1 MSDIDTLIGWDIS
14 FLTASFRSHAQSKE
28 LFDSRNEGCDR
39 AEKFVLRHSD
49 GSNQHSMLDES
60 CSSTPDSTRSFGET
74 QLETFHHR
82 HGLLMLHFLATLMFV
97 PSLVA
102 WIQRMGM
109 SQSFPWF
116 VDSALCIGVIFHGIC
131 DSKPEFN
138 FFLIPFLGIP
148 GLEVKLSFAYLL
160 AGYYSY
166 LSALALAP
174 YRAFYAMAAI
184 GFISLAF
191 RIIQRQYR
199 KKGDA
204 YFRTQKHSHRH

>member
-1 MSDIDTLIGWDIS
+1 
-14 FLTASFRSHAQSKE
+14 
-28 LFDSRNEGCDR
+28 
-39 AEKFVLRHSD
+39 
-49 GSNQHSMLDES
+49 
-60 CSSTPDSTRSFGET
+60 
-74 QLETFHHR
+74 
-82 HGLLMLHFLATLMFV
+82 
-97 PSLVA
+97 
-102 WIQRMGM
+102 MGM

-138 FFLIPFLGIP
+138 FFLFPFLGIP

-174 YRAFYAMAAI
+174 YQAFYAMAAI

-199 KKGDA
+199 KKGEA
-204 YFRTQKHSHRH
+204 YFRTRKHSHRQ